1 MHITRILE
9 PYKVVNSY
17 NFIQYAKS
25 DLLLMCSFF
34 FVVLKTTGPGDVIL
48 LILILIL
55 IFAYKL

>member
-1 MHITRILE
+1 MHITRTLE

-25 DLLLMCSFF
+25 TLFLMYSV
-34 FVVLKTTGPGDVIL
+34 FVVPKMAGHGDVFL
-48 LILILIL
+48 LIL